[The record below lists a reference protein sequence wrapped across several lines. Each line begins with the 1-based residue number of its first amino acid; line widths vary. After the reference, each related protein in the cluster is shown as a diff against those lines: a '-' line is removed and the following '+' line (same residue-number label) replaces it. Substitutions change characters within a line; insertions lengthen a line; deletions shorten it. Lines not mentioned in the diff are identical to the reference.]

1 MRKYPMQISLKQFQG
16 PLDLLLTLIQKQK
29 LDISKISL
37 SKIADQYLK
46 FIDENKNIPFNQLLD
61 FLSLASQL
69 IILKTRTLLPYL
81 SADVEEESEDNLII
95 KLQNYQLYLNL
106 AKKLQNRLNNRQCGC
121 FSRLSKSINFG
132 IDESCLSLP
141 LLQKTAL
148 RLLKRK
154 IQTIPI
160 IALQKIFNIQ
170 EKIKQINDYLKQKEK
185 FLFSELAG
193 RTSSKIEIII
203 SFLALLELSK
213 AGVVFISQ
221 KELFEEITVHKS

>member
-1 MRKYPMQISLKQFQG
+1 MQISLKQFQG
-16 PLDLLLTLIQKQK
+16 PLDLLLSLIQKQK

-46 FIDENKNIPFNQLLD
+46 FIDENQNIPFNQLLD

-69 IILKTRTLLPYL
+69 IILKTRILLPYL
-81 SADVEEESEDNLII
+81 STDVEEESENNLII
-95 KLQNYQLYLNL
+95 KLQNYQIYLSL
-106 AKKLQNRLNNRQCGC
+106 AKKLQNHLDNQQNRC
-121 FSRLSKSINFG
+121 FSRLSKSINFK
-132 IDESCLSLP
+132 IDEASISLS
-141 LLQKTAL
+141 LLQKTAA

-154 IQTIPI
+154 IQTMPI
-160 IALQKIFNIQ
+160 TALKKIFNIQ

-221 KELFEEITVHKS
+221 KKMFEEITVLKLGTYNS

>member
-1 MRKYPMQISLKQFQG
+1 MQICLQQFQG

-46 FIDENKNIPFNQLLD
+46 FIDENQNIPFNKLLD
-61 FLSLASQL
+61 FLTIASQL
-69 IILKTRTLLPYL
+69 IILKIRTLLPYL
-81 SADVEEESEDNLII
+81 SVEDEAEAENNLVIR
-95 KLQNYQLYLNL
+95 LQNYQIYLNL
-106 AKKLQNRLNNRQCGC
+106 SKKLQNRLNNQQYGC

-141 LLQKTAL
+141 LLQKTAS

-154 IQTIPI
+154 IQTMPI
-160 IALQKIFNIQ
+160 IALKKIFNIE

-185 FLFSELAG
+185 FLFSELVG

-213 AGVVFISQ
+213 NGVVFISQ
-221 KELFEEITVHKS
+221 KVMFEEITILKLGTYNL